1 MNHTNNASGGAGL
14 YNQVAVHTGVGAA
27 SPHRLIQMLLNTG
40 LEKIAAAKGCIE
52 RGDIGNRGR
61 HVSHAISIVEGLRA
75 SLDQEKGGDI
85 AKNLFDLYTY
95 MERRLFE
102 ANLAGD
108 SEALNEVAD
117 LMIQIKSAWDAIPDG
132 LPQDTTTDVAERE
145 AG

>member
-1 MNHTNNASGGAGL
+1 MSHTNNVSGGAGL

-40 LEKIAAAKGCIE
+40 LEKIAAATGSIE
-52 RGDIGNRGR
+52 RGDIENRGQQI
-61 HVSHAISIVEGLRA
+61 SHAISIVEGLRA

-85 AKNLFDLYTY
+85 ATNLFDLYAY

-102 ANLAGD
+102 ANLASD
-108 SEALNEVAD
+108 PEALKEVAD
-117 LMIQIKSAWDAIPDG
+117 LLSQIKSAWDTIPDG
-132 LPQDTTTDVAERE
+132 HKQDTTTGAVERE